1 MIIKVFYIHD
11 VLKLIG
17 KADFATSKW
26 FFFCNSEFLQL
37 MISDQN
43 VFSSFNKYDTP
54 LLILLLAAF
63 HMLNQQL
70 LNLETLLRQKA
81 MEHYE
86 RSRIAT

>member
-1 MIIKVFYIHD
+1 
-11 VLKLIG
+11 
-17 KADFATSKW
+17 
-26 FFFCNSEFLQL
+26 